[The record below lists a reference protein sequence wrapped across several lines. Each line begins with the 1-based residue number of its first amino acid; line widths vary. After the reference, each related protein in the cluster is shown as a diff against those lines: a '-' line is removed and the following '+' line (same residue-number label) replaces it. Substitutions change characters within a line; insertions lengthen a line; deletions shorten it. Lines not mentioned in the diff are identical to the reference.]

1 MAVYYLFVI
10 GFVCVHHKNGLL
22 YTSEGTL
29 LSVIRNII
37 CVKTNVI
44 FILPVFATSLCLKW
58 SKSLIFS
65 DFIFK
70 VSTVFTV

>member
-44 FILPVFATSLCLKW
+44 FILPVFATSLCLK
-58 SKSLIFS
+58 
-65 DFIFK
+65 
-70 VSTVFTV
+70 